1 MSRTPSALFS
11 WQYSSSLTPP
21 LLLPYSSLTP
31 PLLLPSPVLLLPLP
45 TASSPSVPPDSPP
58 RTPQPPAWLHRR
70 RRPRPPPPAGRGAQ
84 PEERAARIGR
94 EGRRGGVARERA
106 RQAIGWRRG
115 GVRGAWRGS
124 GAPGGVARPAQG
136 GVARS
141 ELGRGR
147 SGAGT
152 GTGTGAGA
160 GAGAGA
166 GGGMVDSVY
175 RTRSLGVAAEGLP
188 DQYADGR
195 AARVWQLYIGDTR
208 SRTAEYRS
216 WLLALLRQHRCR
228 SVLDV
233 ACGTGVDS
241 IMLLEEGFQVTSVDA
256 SDKMLKYA
264 LKERWERRKEEPFD
278 RWVIEEANWLTL
290 EKDLEKPGDG
300 FDAVI
305 CLGNSFAHLPDF
317 KGDQSDHKLALR
329 NIASMVRPGGRPG
342 HRPPQLRPHPGHG
355 LCAARQEHLLQERL
369 DQGHHHLGAAGEQQG
384 PHGDPGLHRAGPPR
398 RRRGPPRS

>member
-1 MSRTPSALFS
+1 
-11 WQYSSSLTPP
+11 
-21 LLLPYSSLTP
+21 
-31 PLLLPSPVLLLPLP
+31 
-45 TASSPSVPPDSPP
+45 
-58 RTPQPPAWLHRR
+58 
-70 RRPRPPPPAGRGAQ
+70 
-84 PEERAARIGR
+84 
-94 EGRRGGVARERA
+94 
-106 RQAIGWRRG
+106 
-115 GVRGAWRGS
+115 
-124 GAPGGVARPAQG
+124 
-136 GVARS
+136 
-141 ELGRGR
+141 
-147 SGAGT
+147 
-152 GTGTGAGA
+152 
-160 GAGAGA
+160 
-166 GGGMVDSVY
+166 MVDSVY

-216 WLLALLRQHRCR
+216 WLLGLLRQHRCR

-317 KGDQSDHKLALR
+317 KG
-329 NIASMVRPGGRPG
+329 
-342 HRPPQLRPHPGHG
+342 
-355 LCAARQEHLLQERL
+355 E
-369 DQGHHHLGAAGEQQG
+369 
-384 PHGDPGLHRAGPPR
+384 
-398 RRRGPPRS
+398 

>member
-1 MSRTPSALFS
+1 
-11 WQYSSSLTPP
+11 
-21 LLLPYSSLTP
+21 
-31 PLLLPSPVLLLPLP
+31 
-45 TASSPSVPPDSPP
+45 
-58 RTPQPPAWLHRR
+58 
-70 RRPRPPPPAGRGAQ
+70 
-84 PEERAARIGR
+84 
-94 EGRRGGVARERA
+94 
-106 RQAIGWRRG
+106 
-115 GVRGAWRGS
+115 
-124 GAPGGVARPAQG
+124 
-136 GVARS
+136 
-141 ELGRGR
+141 
-147 SGAGT
+147 
-152 GTGTGAGA
+152 
-160 GAGAGA
+160 
-166 GGGMVDSVY
+166 MVDSVY

-188 DQYADGR
+188 DQYADGQ

-329 NIASMVRPGGRPG
+329 NIASMVRPGGVLVIDHRNYDHILATGCAPPGKNIYYKSDLTKDITTSVLLVNNKAHMVTLDYTVQVPPTEVGADPELSTASLQQVSALVLPTPAGGLHSSAERCLPGKVPAQRPG
-342 HRPPQLRPHPGHG
+342 RLPALHTGTGPRALLLHPCREEDRLRG
-355 LCAARQEHLLQERL
+355 LQRWDC
-369 DQGHHHLGAAGEQQG
+369 GG
-384 PHGDPGLHRAGPPR
+384 
-398 RRRGPPRS
+398 

>member
-1 MSRTPSALFS
+1 
-11 WQYSSSLTPP
+11 
-21 LLLPYSSLTP
+21 
-31 PLLLPSPVLLLPLP
+31 
-45 TASSPSVPPDSPP
+45 
-58 RTPQPPAWLHRR
+58 
-70 RRPRPPPPAGRGAQ
+70 
-84 PEERAARIGR
+84 
-94 EGRRGGVARERA
+94 
-106 RQAIGWRRG
+106 
-115 GVRGAWRGS
+115 
-124 GAPGGVARPAQG
+124 
-136 GVARS
+136 
-141 ELGRGR
+141 
-147 SGAGT
+147 
-152 GTGTGAGA
+152 
-160 GAGAGA
+160 
-166 GGGMVDSVY
+166 MVDSVY

-208 SRTAEYRS
+208 GRTDEYRS

-329 NIASMVRPGGRPG
+329 NIASMVRPGGVLVID
-342 HRPPQLRPHPGHG
+342 HRNYDHILATGCAPAGKNIYYQSDLTKDITTSVLLVNNKAHMVTLDYTVQVPPTEAGADPELSTASLQQVS
-355 LCAARQEHLLQERL
+355 ALLL
-369 DQGHHHLGAAGEQQG
+369 PAPTG
-384 PHGDPGLHRAGPPR
+384 GLHSSAERCIPGKVPAHCPG
-398 RRRGPPRS
+398 